1 LFQDQAESIFVQ
13 IDQEMFASMLK
24 ETSLWSGKET
34 GGMMFGEISRIESNL
49 EIQILKTIIPED
61 DFCVRKSA
69 YFEIDPEF
77 AKKVVENEKNLYLG
91 NWHCHLG
98 YGGPSKGDLKQI
110 EDFFDVNPHLNI
122 ILTFIIDFSSE
133 EDYELIIEVYK
144 RLDHSFNQQ
153 SKSFEIYRVPQD
165 NITFFK
171 EKLKVIEPRKGISK
185 EKLNIIKKELVK
197 IHDSKFS
204 INEVKDFT
212 GQTPDEIIISFPYQF
227 SIDTLGKK
235 EVIGLLILISFPPDF
250 PDGQIFID
258 LSSQDLSKNIT
269 FEKHPADILNEPDLI
284 EPFLLSL
291 KASLEDE
298 IPSLLKKPLW
308 EIMRLK

>member
-1 LFQDQAESIFVQ
+1 MFQGQAESIFVQ
-13 IDQEMFASMLK
+13 IDQEIFAAMIK
-24 ETSLWSGKET
+24 ETSLWPGKET
-34 GGMMFGEISRIESNL
+34 GGMMFGEISRIESDL
-49 EIQILKTIIPED
+49 EIRILKTIIPED
-61 DFCVRKSA
+61 DHCIRKSV
-69 YFEIDPEF
+69 YFEIDPDF
-77 AKKVVENEKNLYLG
+77 AKKIVENEKYLYLG

-98 YGGPSKGDLKQI
+98 YGGPSQGDLKQI

-133 EDYELIIEVYK
+133 EDYNLIIEVYM
-144 RLDHSFNQQ
+144 RLDHSFNQRT
-153 SKSFEIYRVPQD
+153 KNFEIYRVPQE
-165 NITFFK
+165 NITFFT
-171 EKLKVIEPRKGISK
+171 EKKTFSELKKGISK
-185 EKLNIIKKELVK
+185 EKLDTIKNELVK
-197 IHDSKFS
+197 VNNSKFS
-204 INEVKDFT
+204 INEVKDFA
-212 GQTPDEIIISFPYQF
+212 GQTPDERIISFPYQF
-227 SIDTLGKK
+227 SIETLGKK
-235 EVIGLLILISFPPDF
+235 EVIHLLILISFPPDF

-298 IPSLLKKPLW
+298 VPSLLKKPLW